1 MSGGKSHLVYVLAGG
16 HAVGSIQVSK
26 HVLEDDPVLSGW
38 GWPRQGHSQGS
49 ALIQGEDGEFR
60 NVRFGRCEDHN
71 ELQVK

>member
-49 ALIQGEDGEFR
+49 ALIQMHFEAFDFAD
-60 NVRFGRCEDHN
+60 VKIITKCE
-71 ELQVK
+71 